1 MPNAKKPNVLFIL
14 TDDQRFDTIHAL
26 GNKKIQT
33 PNLDRLCREGMAF
46 TNAHIPSG
54 TVGAVCMPSRA
65 MLNTGRTLFH
75 LCENGAEI
83 PTDHKTMPETFR
95 ANGYQTYGT
104 GKWHNGS
111 QSYARSFTAGDE
123 IFFGG
128 MWDHWNVPTYDFD
141 PTGKYEQTSR
151 ACMGAFYTKQTV
163 VNRANH
169 VNLGVHS
176 TDLFAQKALDYLD
189 AYDFEDPFYMYV
201 AFMAPHDPRTMPEQF
216 QNMYK
221 AEDMELPPNFAG
233 LHFDFGVYQC
243 RDEKLEAYPRD
254 PVKVRQHIADY
265 YAMISHLDWRIGQLI
280 EKLKKKGQYENTII
294 VFAGDNGLSVG
305 QHGLMGKQNGYE
317 HSIRVPLILCGP
329 GIPKNKTSDS
339 YVYLLDI
346 FPTLC
351 HLTGVECPDS
361 VEGIDFSPILRDP
374 EARTRDT
381 LYAAYADKIRTV
393 KDLRYKL
400 IEYRFLD
407 IDGKTVHKY
416 SQLFD
421 LQADP
426 WEACNLIHS
435 PELQDKVAELRSTLL
450 QYRDA
455 WDEMDHPIAKNFW
468 KYY

>member
-169 VNLGVHS
+169 INLGVHS